1 MFVNFFIDRP
11 IFASVLA
18 IVIVVAGA
26 VAIPF
31 LPVAMFPEITP
42 PQVVV
47 QATYPGASAEV
58 VEQTVTTPIEQQV
71 NGVENMIYMSS
82 RSGSD
87 GTMTLA
93 VTFEVGTN
101 LDIAAVNVQNRVAI
115 AQAKLPADVVRQGL
129 NITKQSPDLVEI
141 VALTSPDGSR
151 DELYLSNYATLQVR
165 DVLARVPGVGQVLV
179 FNGRDYGM
187 RIWLNPDRL
196 ASLGL
201 TAGDVA
207 DAVREQNLQA
217 AAGQIGQPP
226 APRGQQFQYTVTT
239 RGRLS
244 TVSEFEDIILRTRPD
259 GSVLRVHDVGRV
271 ELGAQ
276 SYGSFGRVGGKPAA
290 LIGIFQ
296 LPDANAL
303 DVARGVEAAMA
314 RLAPSFPSGVTY
326 TLPYNTT
333 DFVRVSIEE
342 VILTLLVAIGLV
354 ILTVYVFLQDWRTTL
369 IPTLTIPVSLVG
381 TFAVISAFG
390 FSINTLTLFGLVLAI
405 GIVVDDAIVVVENT
419 QRHLDEGNLEPR
431 AAARLAMAE
440 VTGPVIATA
449 LVLMAV
455 FIPIAFLPGITG
467 QLYRQFAL
475 TIAVSVALSALN
487 AMTLTPALSALLLRP
502 AGVTRQRWLARA
514 WNASFARLTAGYDR
528 VVRHIVRRA
537 ALALAVLLLL
547 AGASYAL
554 LRAVPT
560 GFAPTEDQGYLLV
573 NVQLPDAAS
582 FERTDAV
589 VRQVEQI
596 VLETP
601 GVSNVVAVGGRSFI
615 SGVNGPNVASLF
627 PRLAP
632 WSERERPDLQ
642 ADAILARLRAR
653 LGQIQEAVVVAFPPP
668 PIRGISSGGGF
679 QFELQSVSGGSLEG
693 LDAVARQIMD
703 AARQRPEL
711 AGMFTGFRPG
721 VPQLDAQ
728 VDRTK
733 ARTLGV
739 PVSDV
744 FTSLQTFLGSL
755 YVNDFNAFG
764 RVWRVQLQAEP
775 SYRATPSD
783 VGRLYVRSQPDQTG
797 QPGQMVPLSTLV
809 TVKPVTGP
817 DTISHYNLYR
827 SAEIAGDTARGASSG
842 QAIAAMQDLA
852 RRFLPAG
859 MAYEWTGLAYQEI
872 ESGSWAPFVFALS
885 ALFVFLV
892 LAAQYES
899 WLVPL
904 AVILAVPLGVLG
916 ALGALWL
923 SGLAND
929 VYAQI
934 GLALLIGLASKNAIL
949 IVEFA
954 RARREHGLPIV
965 EAAREAAR
973 LRFRP
978 ILMTSFAF
986 ILGSLPLVVAT
997 GAGAASRNSIGTT
1010 VVGGMLAVT
1019 VLGVLL
1025 VPAFYVAV
1033 ERLAEWRRGSPRSPA
1048 APDAASPSEDGAD
1061 GPRPDQPP
1069 SGTTPV
1075 DGAAA
1080 RPPTEA
1086 GRGGDEG

>member
-1 MFVNFFIDRP
+1 MLVNFFIDRP

-31 LPVAMFPEITP
+31 LPIAQYPEITP

-71 NGVENMIYMSS
+71 NGVENMMYMSS

-87 GTMTLA
+87 GTMSLA
-93 VTFEVGTN
+93 VTFKVGTD
-101 LDIAAVNVQNRVAI
+101 LDIAAVDVQNRVAI
-115 AQAKLPADVVRQGL
+115 AEAKLPADVVRQGL
-129 NITKQSPDLVEI
+129 TITKQSPDLVEI

-151 DELYLSNYATLQVR
+151 DELYLSNYATLQVV
-165 DVLARVPGVGQVLV
+165 DVLKRVPGVGQVTV

-201 TAGDVA
+201 TAGDVT
-207 DAVREQNLQA
+207 DAVREQNVQA

-226 APRGQQFQYTVTT
+226 APPGQPFQYTVTT

-244 TVSEFEDIILRTRPD
+244 TVPEFEDIILRTRPD
-259 GSVLRVHDVGRV
+259 GSALRLRDVARV

-276 SYGSFGRVGGKPAA
+276 SYGGFGRIGGKPGA
-290 LIGIFQ
+290 LVGIFQ
-296 LPDANAL
+296 LPGANAL
-303 DVARGVEAAMA
+303 DVDRGIRAAME
-314 RLAPSFPSGVTY
+314 RLAPRFPSGVAY
-326 TLPYNTT
+326 TLPYDTT
-333 DFVRVSIEE
+333 QFVRVSIEE
-342 VILTLLVAIGLV
+342 VVQTLLIAIGLV

-419 QRHLDEGNLEPR
+419 QRHLDEEALAPR
-431 AAARLAMAE
+431 AAARRAMAE
-440 VTGPVIATA
+440 VTGPVVATA

-467 QLYRQFAL
+467 RLYRQFAL
-475 TIAVSVALSALN
+475 TIAVSVGLSAVN
-487 AMTLTPALSALLLRP
+487 ALTLTPALSALLLRP
-502 AGVTRQRWLARA
+502 AGTGRRRWLARA
-514 WNASFARLTAGYDR
+514 WNAGFARVTAGYDR
-528 VVRHIVRRA
+528 TVGQIVRRA
-537 ALALAVLLLL
+537 TLALAVFLVLV
-547 AGASYAL
+547 GATYAL
-554 LRAVPT
+554 LRTVPT

-582 FERTDAV
+582 LERTDAV

-596 VLETP
+596 LLETP
-601 GVSNVVAVGGRSFI
+601 GVTNVVAFGGRSFI

-632 WSERERPDLQ
+632 WSERKRPELQ
-642 ADAILARLRAR
+642 AQAILAHLRAR
-653 LGQIQEAVVVAFPPP
+653 FARIQDAVVVVFPPP

-679 QFELQSVSGGSLEG
+679 QLELQAVGSGALEDLG
-693 LDAVARQIMD
+693 A
-703 AARQRPEL
+703 AARQLVEAAGQRREL
-711 AGMFTGFRPG
+711 TGLFTAFRPG
-721 VPQLDAQ
+721 VPQLDAE
-728 VDRTK
+728 VDRAK
-733 ARTLGV
+733 AKALGV
-739 PVSDV
+739 PLSDV
-744 FTSLQTFLGSL
+744 FASLQIFLGSL

-775 SYRATPSD
+775 GFRATPSD
-783 VGRLYVRSQPDQTG
+783 VGRLYVRG
-797 QPGQMVPLSTLV
+797 QPGQMVPLGTLV
-809 TVKPVTGP
+809 RVRPITGP
-817 DTISHYNLYR
+817 DTIAHYNLYR
-827 SAEIAGDTARGASSG
+827 SAEIAGDTAPGASSG
-842 QAIAAMQDLA
+842 QAIAAMEELA
-852 RRFLPAG
+852 RRLPAG
-859 MAYEWTGLAYQEI
+859 VAHEWTGLAFQEI
-872 ESGSWAPFVFALS
+872 ESGSQAGVVFALS

-899 WLVPL
+899 WLIPL
-904 AVILAVPLGVLG
+904 AVILTVPLGVFG
-916 ALGALWL
+916 ALGSLWL
-923 SGLAND
+923 RGLAND

-954 RARREHGLPIV
+954 QARREHGLTAG

-986 ILGSLPLVVAT
+986 ILGAVPLLVAS
-997 GAGAASRNSIGTT
+997 GAGAASRHSIGTT
-1010 VVGGMLAVT
+1010 VFGGMLAVT

-1025 VPAFYVAV
+1025 VPGFYVLV
-1033 ERLAEWRRGSPRSPA
+1033 ERLASVRRSRRRGRAHPVPGSPPNAGAGRPQLDLALSA
-1048 APDAASPSEDGAD
+1048 RAPAD
-1061 GPRPDQPP
+1061 G
-1069 SGTTPV
+1069 
-1075 DGAAA
+1075 
-1080 RPPTEA
+1080 EA
-1086 GRGGDEG
+1086 G

>member
-1 MFVNFFIDRP
+1 VFVNFFIDRP

-26 VAIPF
+26 AAIPF
-31 LPVAMFPEITP
+31 LPIAQFPDITP

-47 QATYPGASAEV
+47 TATYPGASAEV

-71 NGVENMIYMSS
+71 NGVEKMIYMSS

-87 GTMTLA
+87 GTMTLN
-93 VTFEVGTN
+93 VTFEVGTD
-101 LDIAAVNVQNRVAI
+101 LEIAAVNVQNRVAI
-115 AQAKLPADVVRQGL
+115 AEAKLPADVVRQGL
-129 NITKQSPDLVEI
+129 TITKQSPDLVEI

-151 DELYLSNYATLQVR
+151 DELYLSNYATLQVV
-165 DVLARVPGVGQVLV
+165 DVLARVPGVGQVTV

-187 RIWLNPDRL
+187 RLWLNPDRL

-217 AAGQIGQPP
+217 AAGQIGQAP
-226 APRGQQFQYTVTT
+226 APPGQQFQYTVTT

-244 TVSEFEDIILRTRPD
+244 TPAEFEDIILRTRAD
-259 GSVLRVHDVGRV
+259 GSILRVRDVARV

-276 SYGSFGRVGGKPAA
+276 NYGSFGRVGGKPAA
-290 LIGIFQ
+290 LVGVFQ
-296 LPDANAL
+296 LPGSNAL
-303 DVARGVEAAMA
+303 EVSKGVQAAMA
-314 RLAPSFPSGVTY
+314 RLAPSFPSGVTHSR
-326 TLPYNTT
+326 PYNTSE
-333 DFVRVSIEE
+333 FVRVSIEE
-342 VILTLLVAIGLV
+342 VVHTLLIAIGLV
-354 ILTVYVFLQDWRTTL
+354 VLTVYVFLQDWRTTL

-381 TFAVISAFG
+381 TFAVIGAFG

-419 QRHLDEGNLEPR
+419 QRHLDEEGLDPR
-431 AAARLAMAE
+431 EATRRATTE
-440 VTGPVIATA
+440 VVGPVVATA

-487 AMTLTPALSALLLRP
+487 ALTLTPALCALLLRP
-502 AGVTRQRWLARA
+502 ADASRQRWLART
-514 WNASFARLTAGYDR
+514 WNAAFARLTAGYDR
-528 VVRHIVRRA
+528 SVQRIVRRSA
-537 ALALAVLLLL
+537 MAVVVLLVLS
-547 AGASYAL
+547 GAAYYL
-554 LRAVPT
+554 LRTVPS

-582 FERTDAV
+582 LERTDAV
-589 VRQVEQI
+589 VRKIEQI
-596 VLETP
+596 LLETP
-601 GVSNVVAVGGRSFI
+601 GVETVVAIGGRSFI

-627 PRLAP
+627 PRLTP
-632 WSERERPDLQ
+632 WPERKTAELQ
-642 ADAILARLRAR
+642 APAILGRLRAQ
-653 LGQIQEAVVVAFPPP
+653 LGGIQEAFVLVFPPP

-679 QFELQSVSGGSLEG
+679 QFELQSVSGGSLQELSATAG
-693 LDAVARQIMD
+693 RIIQEASG
-703 AARQRPEL
+703 RPEL
-711 AGMFTGFRPG
+711 ASTFTAFRPG

-728 VDRTK
+728 VDRAK
-733 ARTLGV
+733 AKALGV
-739 PVSDV
+739 PLSDV
-744 FTSLQTFLGSL
+744 FASLQIFLGSL

-764 RVWRVQLQAEP
+764 RVYRVQLQAEP
-775 SYRATPSD
+775 SFRASPRD
-783 VGRLYVRSQPDQTG
+783 VSRLYVRSQPTVNG
-797 QPGQMVPLSTLV
+797 QNGQMVPLSTLV
-809 TVKPVTGP
+809 SVKPTTGP

-827 SAEIAGDTARGASSG
+827 SAEIAGDTAPGASSG
-842 QAIAAMQDLA
+842 QAIAAMQDIA
-852 RRFLPAG
+852 RRVLPPG
-859 MAYEWTGLAYQEI
+859 MSYEWSGLAYQEL
-872 ESGSWAPFVFALS
+872 EVGGRAALVFALS

-916 ALGALWL
+916 ALGAMALR
-923 SGLAND
+923 GFAND

-954 RARREHGLPIV
+954 KERRTHGMAIM

-986 ILGSLPLVVAT
+986 ILGSLPLMIAS
-997 GAGAASRNSIGTT
+997 GAGAASRRSIGTT
-1010 VVGGMLAVT
+1010 VVGGMLAIT
-1019 VLGVLL
+1019 ILGVLL

-1033 ERLAEWRRGSPRSPA
+1033 ERLAERRRRDAKPPVEVSLPA
-1048 APDAASPSEDGAD
+1048 
-1061 GPRPDQPP
+1061 R
-1069 SGTTPV
+1069 
-1075 DGAAA
+1075 
-1080 RPPTEA
+1080 
-1086 GRGGDEG
+1086 

>member
-1 MFVNFFIDRP
+1 MFVTFFIDRP

-31 LPVAMFPEITP
+31 LPIAMFPQITP

-71 NGVENMIYMSS
+71 NGVENMLYMSS

-87 GTMTLA
+87 GTMTLT
-93 VTFEVGTN
+93 VTFNVGTD

-115 AQAKLPADVVRQGL
+115 AQAKLPADVIRQGL
-129 NITKQSPDLVEI
+129 SITKQSPDLVEI
-141 VALTSPDGSR
+141 VALTSPDSSR
-151 DELYLSNYATLQVR
+151 DELYLANYATLLVV

-187 RIWLNPDRL
+187 RVWLNPDRL

-244 TVSEFEDIILRTRPD
+244 TASEFEDIVLRTRSD
-259 GSVLRVHDVGRV
+259 GSVLRVRDVARV

-276 SYGSFGRVGGKPAA
+276 SYGSFGRVGRKPAA
-290 LIGIFQ
+290 LVGVFQ
-296 LPDANAL
+296 LPNANAL
-303 DVARGVEAAMA
+303 DVARGVEAAVA

-333 DFVRVSIEE
+333 EFVRVSIEE
-342 VILTLLVAIGLV
+342 VVQTLLIAIGLV
-354 ILTVYVFLQDWRTTL
+354 ILTVFVFLQDWRTTL

-419 QRHLDEGNLEPR
+419 QRHLDEGNVDPR
-431 AAARLAMAE
+431 EAARQAMVE

-467 QLYRQFAL
+467 ELYRQFAL

-487 AMTLTPALSALLLRP
+487 AMTLTPALCALLLRSTV
-502 AGVTRQRWLARA
+502 GTRQRFLARA
-514 WNASFARLTAGYDR
+514 WNASFARLTNGYDWT
-528 VVRHIVRRA
+528 VRHIVRRA
-537 ALALAVLLLL
+537 ALALVVLLVLS
-547 AGASYAL
+547 GAAYAL
-554 LRAVPT
+554 LRVVPT

-573 NVQLPDAAS
+573 AVQLPDAAS
-582 FERTDAV
+582 LERTDAV
-589 VRQVEQI
+589 VRQIEKML
-596 VLETP
+596 LETE
-601 GVSNVVAVGGRSFI
+601 GVETVVAIGGRSFI

-627 PRLAP
+627 PRLSP
-632 WSERERPDLQ
+632 WSKRKRADLQ

-653 LGQIQEAVVVAFPPP
+653 LGEIREAIVVAFPPP

-679 QFELQSVSGGSLEG
+679 QFELQSVGGGSLAD
-693 LDAVARQIMD
+693 LDAVARQMMD
-703 AARQRPEL
+703 AARQRREL
-711 AGMFTGFRPG
+711 ATTYTAFRPG

-728 VDRTK
+728 VDRAKSK
-733 ARTLGV
+733 ALGV

-744 FTSLQTFLGSL
+744 FESLQIFLGSL
-755 YVNDFNAFG
+755 YVNDFNSFG

-783 VGRLYVRSQPDQTG
+783 IARLHVRSQPGPNG
-797 QPGQMVPLSTLV
+797 QAARMVPLSTLV

-827 SAEIAGDTARGASSG
+827 SAEIAGDTAPGASSG

-852 RRFLPAG
+852 RRFLPPG
-859 MAYEWTGLAYQEI
+859 MAYEWTGLAFQEI
-872 ESGSWAPFVFALS
+872 ESGSWAPLVFALS

-916 ALGALWL
+916 ALGALAL
-923 SGLAND
+923 RGLAND

-954 RARREHGLPIV
+954 KARRERGLPIR

-986 ILGSLPLVVAT
+986 ILGSFPLVIAT
-997 GAGAASRNSIGTT
+997 GAGAASRHSIGTT

-1033 ERLAEWRRGSPRSPA
+1033 ERLAEWR
-1048 APDAASPSEDGAD
+1048 
-1061 GPRPDQPP
+1061 GPR
-1069 SGTTPV
+1069 
-1075 DGAAA
+1075 
-1080 RPPTEA
+1080 
-1086 GRGGDEG
+1086 RG

>member
-1 MFVNFFIDRP
+1 VFVNFFIDRP

-31 LPVAMFPEITP
+31 LPIAMFPEITP

-47 QATYPGASAEV
+47 TATYPGASAEV
-58 VEQTVTTPIEQQV
+58 VEQTVATPIEQQV
-71 NGVENMIYMSS
+71 NGVEDMIYMSS

-87 GTMTLA
+87 GTMTLT
-93 VTFEVGTN
+93 VTFKVGTD
-101 LDIAAVNVQNRVAI
+101 LDIAAVNVQNRVSI
-115 AQAKLPADVVRQGL
+115 AQAKLPADVTRQGL
-129 NITKQSPDLVEI
+129 TIVKQSPDLVEI

-151 DELYLSNYATLQVR
+151 DELFLANYATLQVV
-165 DVLARVPGVGQVLV
+165 DVLARVPGVGQVTV

-187 RIWLNPDRL
+187 RLWLNPDRL

-226 APRGQQFQYTVTT
+226 SLPGQPFQYTVTT
-239 RGRLS
+239 RGRL
-244 TVSEFEDIILRTRPD
+244 TTPAEFEDIILRTRSD
-259 GSVLRVHDVGRV
+259 GSLLRVRDVARV

-296 LPDANAL
+296 LPGANAL
-303 DVARGVEAAMA
+303 DVSKGVQAGVA
-314 RLAPSFPSGVTY
+314 RLAPSFPSGVTHER
-326 TLPYNTT
+326 PYNTT
-333 DFVRVSIEE
+333 EFVRVSIEE
-342 VILTLLVAIGLV
+342 VVLTLFIAIALVVLV
-354 ILTVYVFLQDWRTTL
+354 VYVFLQDWRATL
-369 IPTLTIPVSLVG
+369 IPTMTIPVSLVG
-381 TFAVISAFG
+381 TFAVISVFG

-419 QRHLDEGNLEPR
+419 QRHLDAEGLDPR
-431 AAARLAMAE
+431 EATRRATAE
-440 VTGPVIATA
+440 VVGPVIATA

-487 AMTLTPALSALLLRP
+487 ALTLTPALCALLLRP
-502 AGVTRQRWLARA
+502 AGATRKRWLART
-514 WNASFARLTAGYDR
+514 WNAAFLRLTNGYDR
-528 VVRHIVRRA
+528 SVRRIVQRS
-537 ALALAVLLLL
+537 ALAVVVLLLL
-547 AGASYAL
+547 SGAGYAL

-582 FERTDAV
+582 VERTDAV
-589 VRQVEQI
+589 VRQIEKI
-596 VLETP
+596 LLETP
-601 GVSNVVAVGGRSFI
+601 GVETVVAIGGRSFI
-615 SGVNGPNVASLF
+615 TGVNGPNVASLF
-627 PRLAP
+627 PRLTP
-632 WSERERPDLQ
+632 WSHRKAPELQ
-642 ADAILARLRAR
+642 AGAILARLRAR
-653 LGQIQEAVVVAFPPP
+653 LSSLQEASIVVFPPP

-679 QFELQSVSGGSLEG
+679 QFELQSVAGGSLQE
-693 LDAVARQIMD
+693 LDVTARKIMD

-711 AGMFTGFRPG
+711 AATFTGFRPG

-728 VDRTK
+728 VDRAK
-733 ARTLGV
+733 AKALGV
-739 PVSDV
+739 PLSDV
-744 FTSLQTFLGSL
+744 FSSLQIFLGSL

-764 RVWRVQLQAEP
+764 RVYRVQLQAEP
-775 SYRATPSD
+775 SFRASPND
-783 VGRLYVRSQPDQTG
+783 VARLYVRSQPGANG
-797 QPGQMVPLSTLV
+797 QPVQMVPLSTLV
-809 TVKPVTGP
+809 TVKPITGP

-827 SAEIAGDTARGASSG
+827 TAEIAGDTAPGASSG
-842 QAIAAMQDLA
+842 QAIAAMQDVA
-852 RRFLPAG
+852 RAVMPPG
-859 MAYEWTGLAYQEI
+859 MSYEWTGLAYQEI
-872 ESGSWAPFVFALS
+872 EAGSRAGLVFALS

-904 AVILAVPLGVLG
+904 AVLLAVPLGVLG

-934 GLALLIGLASKNAIL
+934 GLALLMGLASKNAIL

-954 RARREHGLPIV
+954 KERREHGAPIQ

-986 ILGSLPLVVAT
+986 ILGSLPLVFAT
-997 GAGAASRNSIGTT
+997 GAGAASRNSMGTT

-1019 VLGVLL
+1019 VIGVLL

-1033 ERLAEWRRGSPRSPA
+1033 EQLAEWRRRPIATPA
-1048 APDAASPSEDGAD
+1048 APRGDAGEVP
-1061 GPRPDQPP
+1061 
-1069 SGTTPV
+1069 
-1075 DGAAA
+1075 
-1080 RPPTEA
+1080 
-1086 GRGGDEG
+1086 GR

>member
-18 IVIVVAGA
+18 IVITVAGA

-31 LPVAMFPEITP
+31 LPIAQYPEITP

-47 QATYPGASAEV
+47 QAAYPGASAEV

-71 NGVENMIYMSS
+71 NGVENMLYMSS

-87 GTMTLA
+87 GTMTLT
-93 VTFEVGTN
+93 VTFEVGTD

-115 AQAKLPADVVRQGL
+115 AQAKLPPDVVRQGL
-129 NITKQSPDLVEI
+129 SITKQSPDLVEI

-151 DELYLSNYATLQVR
+151 DELYLSNYATLQVV
-165 DVLARVPGVGQVLV
+165 DVLARVPGVGQVVV

-187 RIWLNPDRL
+187 RVWLNPDTL
-196 ASLGL
+196 AGHGL

-207 DAVREQNLQA
+207 AAVREQNVQA

-239 RGRLS
+239 RGRLA
-244 TVSEFEDIILRTRPD
+244 TPAEFEDIILRTRSD
-259 GSVLRVHDVGRV
+259 GSILRLRDVGRV

-276 SYGSFGRVGGKPAA
+276 SYGSFGRVGGTPAA
-290 LIGIFQ
+290 LVGIFQ

-303 DVARGVEAAMA
+303 DVSRGVQAAMA
-314 RLAPSFPSGVTY
+314 RLAPGFPSGVAFTR
-326 TLPYNTT
+326 PYNTT
-333 DFVRVSIEE
+333 EFVRVSITE
-342 VILTLLVAIGLV
+342 VVETLLIAIGLV

-381 TFAVISAFG
+381 TFAVISVFG

-419 QRHLDEGNLEPR
+419 QRHLDEGGLEPR
-431 AAARLAMAE
+431 AATRLAMAE
-440 VTGPVIATA
+440 VTGPVIATS

-475 TIAVSVALSALN
+475 TIAVAVALSTVN
-487 AMTLTPALSALLLRP
+487 AMTLSPALCAVLLRP
-502 AGVTRQRWLARA
+502 AHEVRRRWLARA
-514 WNASFARLTAGYDR
+514 WNASFARLTGGYDWT
-528 VVRHIVRRA
+528 VRHVVRRA
-537 ALALAVLLLL
+537 ALAVILLAVLS
-547 AGASYAL
+547 GATYAL

-582 FERTDAV
+582 LERTDAV
-589 VRQVEQI
+589 VRRIEQI
-596 VLETP
+596 LSETR
-601 GVSNVVAVGGRSFI
+601 GVETMVAIGGRSFI

-632 WSERERPDLQ
+632 WSERRTPELR
-642 ADAILARLRAR
+642 ADAILARLRTR
-653 LGQIQEAVVVAFPPP
+653 LGEIQDAVVVVFPPP

-679 QFELQSVSGGSLEG
+679 QLELQSVGGRSLDEM
-693 LDAVARQIMD
+693 DAVARRMIE

-711 AGMFTGFRPG
+711 AAAYTAFRPG
-721 VPQLDAQ
+721 VPQLDAR
-728 VDRTK
+728 VDRAKSK
-733 ARTLGV
+733 ALGV

-744 FTSLQTFLGSL
+744 FESLQIFLGSL

-775 SYRATPSD
+775 AYRAVPGD
-783 VGRLYVRSQPDQTG
+783 VARLHVRSQAG
-797 QPGQMVPLSTLV
+797 LNGESGRMVPLSTLV
-809 TVKPVTGP
+809 TVQPVTGP
-817 DTISHYNLYR
+817 DTIAHYNLYR
-827 SAEIAGDTARGASSG
+827 SAQIAGDTAPGVSSG
-842 QAIAAMQDLA
+842 QAIAVMEDLA
-852 RRFLPAG
+852 RRSLPPG
-859 MAYEWTGLAYQEI
+859 MAYEWTGLAFQEI
-872 ESGSWAPFVFALS
+872 EAGSWAPFVFALS

-899 WLVPL
+899 WLVPV

-923 SGLAND
+923 AGLAND

-934 GLALLIGLASKNAIL
+934 GLGLLIGLAAKNAIL

-954 RARREHGLPIV
+954 RVRREQGLDV
-965 EAAREAAR
+965 RAAAREAAR
-973 LRFRP
+973 IRFRP

-986 ILGSLPLVVAT
+986 ILGSLPLVLAS
-997 GAGAASRNSIGTT
+997 GAGAASRHSIGTT
-1010 VVGGMLAVT
+1010 VVGGMLAIT
-1019 VLGVLL
+1019 ILGVLL
-1025 VPAFYVAV
+1025 VPGFYVAV
-1033 ERLAEWRRGSPRSPA
+1033 ERLAQWRR
-1048 APDAASPSEDGAD
+1048 
-1061 GPRPDQPP
+1061 
-1069 SGTTPV
+1069 
-1075 DGAAA
+1075 
-1080 RPPTEA
+1080 
-1086 GRGGDEG
+1086 RG

>member
-1 MFVNFFIDRP
+1 VVNFFIDRP

-26 VAIPF
+26 VALPF
-31 LPVAMFPEITP
+31 LPIAMFPQITP

-71 NGVENMIYMSS
+71 NGVQDMIYMAS

-87 GTMTLA
+87 GTMTLT
-93 VTFEVGTN
+93 VTFEVGTD
-101 LDIAAVNVQNRVAI
+101 LDIAAVNVQNRVAL
-115 AQAKLPADVVRQGL
+115 AQPQLPVDVVRQGI
-129 NITKQSPDLVEI
+129 NVTRQSPDLVEI
-141 VALTSPDGSR
+141 VALTSPDSSR

-165 DVLARVPGVGQVLV
+165 DVLARVPGVGQVQV

-187 RIWLNPDRL
+187 RLWLDPDKL

-226 APRGQQFQYTVTT
+226 APAGQQFQYTVTT
-239 RGRLS
+239 RGRLA
-244 TVSEFEDIILRTRPD
+244 TPAEFENIILRTRSD
-259 GSVLRVHDVGRV
+259 GSVLRVRDVARV

-276 SYGSFGRVGGKPAA
+276 SYASFGRVAGKPAA
-290 LIGIFQ
+290 LVGIFQ

-303 DVARGVEAAMA
+303 DVSRGVVSAMA
-314 RLAPSFPSGVTY
+314 RLEPNFPSGVAY
-326 TLPYNTT
+326 TRPYNTT
-333 DFVRVSIEE
+333 EFVRVSIEE
-342 VILTLLVAIGLV
+342 VVETLLIAIGLV
-354 ILTVYVFLQDWRTTL
+354 ILTVFIFLQDWRTTL

-419 QRHLDEGNLEPR
+419 QRHLDEGNPDPR
-431 AAARLAMAE
+431 DAARQAMAE

-475 TIAVSVALSALN
+475 TIAVSVALSAIN
-487 AMTLTPALSALLLRP
+487 ALTLTPALAALLLRP
-502 AGVTRQRWLARA
+502 AGAARQRWLARI
-514 WNASFARLTAGYDR
+514 WNSGFDRLTSGYDWT
-528 VVRHIVRRA
+528 VKHIVRRA
-537 ALALAVLLLL
+537 ALAIIVLVVLS
-547 AGASYAL
+547 GAAYWL

-582 FERTDAV
+582 LQRTDAV
-589 VRQVEQI
+589 VQQI
-596 VLETP
+596 EKTLLETE
-601 GVSNVVAVGGRSFI
+601 GIDTVVAIGGRSFI

-627 PRLAP
+627 PRLKP
-632 WSERERPDLQ
+632 WPERERRELH
-642 ADAILARLRAR
+642 ADAILARLRAQ
-653 LGQIQEAVVVAFPPP
+653 LGGIQEASVVVFPPP

-679 QFELQSVSGGSLEG
+679 QFELQSVAGGRLDD
-693 LDAVARQIMD
+693 LDAAARQIME

-711 AGMFTGFRPG
+711 AATYTAFRPG

-728 VDRTK
+728 VDRNK
-733 ARTLGV
+733 AKALGV
-739 PVSDV
+739 PISDV
-744 FTSLQTFLGSL
+744 FTSLQIFLGSL

-764 RVWRVQLQAEP
+764 RVYRVQLQAEP
-775 SYRATPSD
+775 GYRATPDD
-783 VGRLYVRSQPDQTG
+783 VARLYVRGQNGQNGPNG
-797 QPGQMVPLSTLV
+797 QPHMVPLSTLV
-809 TVKPVTGP
+809 TVKPITGP

-827 SAEIAGDTARGASSG
+827 SAEIVGDTAPGASSG
-842 QAIAAMQDLA
+842 QAIAIMEDLG
-852 RRFLPAG
+852 RRLPPG
-859 MAYEWTGLAYQEI
+859 LAYEWTGLAYQEK
-872 ESGSWAPFVFALS
+872 EAGSWAAYVFALS

-899 WLVPL
+899 WLVPV

-916 ALGALWL
+916 ALSGLWL
-923 SGLAND
+923 SRLAND

-934 GLALLIGLASKNAIL
+934 GLALLIGLAAKNAIL

-954 RARREHGLPIV
+954 KVRREHGLEIRD
-965 EAAREAAR
+965 AAREAAR
-973 LRFRP
+973 IRFRP

-997 GAGAASRNSIGTT
+997 GAGAASRHSIGTT

-1019 VLGVLL
+1019 VLGVLM

-1033 ERLAEWRRGSPRSPA
+1033 ERLAEWRGRRPA
-1048 APDAASPSEDGAD
+1048 AP
-1061 GPRPDQPP
+1061 R
-1069 SGTTPV
+1069 
-1075 DGAAA
+1075 
-1080 RPPTEA
+1080 
-1086 GRGGDEG
+1086 

>member
-11 IFASVLA
+11 VFASVLA
-18 IVIVVAGA
+18 IIIVVAGA

-31 LPVAMFPEITP
+31 LPIAMFPQITP

-87 GTMTLA
+87 GTMTLT
-93 VTFEVGTN
+93 VTFKVGTN
-101 LDIAAVNVQNRVAI
+101 HDIAAVNVQNRVAL
-115 AQAKLPADVVRQGL
+115 AEARLPNEVVRQGIS
-129 NITKQSPDLVEI
+129 ITKQSPDLVEI
-141 VALTSPDGSR
+141 VALISPDGSR

-165 DVLARVPGVGQVLV
+165 DVLARVPGVGQVQV

-187 RIWLNPDRL
+187 RLWLNPDRL

-207 DAVREQNLQA
+207 EAVREQNLQA

-226 APRGQQFQYTVTT
+226 APAGQQFQYTVTA

-244 TVSEFEDIILRTRPD
+244 TASEFEDIILRTRAD
-259 GSVLRVHDVGRV
+259 GSVLRVRDVARV

-276 SYGSFGRVGGKPAA
+276 SYASFGRVGGKPAA

-296 LPDANAL
+296 LPGANAL
-303 DVARGVEAAMA
+303 DVSRGVTAAMA
-314 RLAPSFPSGVTY
+314 RIAPSFPSGVTH
-326 TLPYNTT
+326 TRPYNTT
-333 DFVRVSIEE
+333 EFVRVSIEE
-342 VILTLLVAIGLV
+342 VVETLLIAIGLV

-369 IPTLTIPVSLVG
+369 IPALTIPVSLVG

-419 QRHLDEGNLEPR
+419 QRHLAGGVPDPR
-431 AAARLAMAE
+431 EATRLAMTE
-440 VTGPVIATA
+440 VTGPIIATS

-455 FIPIAFLPGITG
+455 FIPIAFLPGISG

-475 TIAVSVALSALN
+475 TIAVAVALSTVNAL
-487 AMTLTPALSALLLRP
+487 TLSPALCALLLRP
-502 AGVTRQRWLARA
+502 GKQGRHWLARG
-514 WNASFARLTAGYDR
+514 WNAFFGRLTSAYDWT
-528 VVRHIVRRA
+528 VRRIVRQV
-537 ALALAVLLLL
+537 ALALVVLLVLS
-547 AGASYAL
+547 GAAYAL
-554 LRAVPT
+554 LRLVPT

-582 FERTDAV
+582 LERTDAV
-589 VRQVEQI
+589 VRQIEQI
-596 VLETP
+596 LLETP
-601 GVSNVVAVGGRSFI
+601 GIETAVAIGGRSFV

-627 PRLAP
+627 PRLTP
-632 WSERERPDLQ
+632 WSERQEPQLQ
-642 ADAILARLRAR
+642 ANAILANLRAR
-653 LGQIQEAVVVAFPPP
+653 LGGLQEAVVVVFPPP

-679 QFELQSVSGGSLEG
+679 QFELQSVAGGSLQD
-693 LDAVARQIMD
+693 LDAVARQVID

-733 ARTLGV
+733 ARALGV
-739 PVSDV
+739 PISDV
-744 FTSLQTFLGSL
+744 FASLQIFLGSL

-764 RVWRVQLQAEP
+764 RVYRVQLQAEP
-775 SYRATPSD
+775 GYRATPSD
-783 VGRLYVRSQPDQTG
+783 IARLYVRSQPGPNG
-797 QPGQMVPLSTLV
+797 QSGQMVPLSTLV
-809 TVKPVTGP
+809 TVRPITGP

-827 SAEIAGDTARGASSG
+827 SAEIAGDTAPGASSG
-842 QAIAAMQDLA
+842 QALAVMEELA
-852 RRFLPAG
+852 RRLPRG
-859 MAYEWTGLAYQEI
+859 MAYEWTGLAFQEI
-872 ESGSWAPFVFALS
+872 EAGTWAAFVFALS
-885 ALFVFLV
+885 TLFVFLV

-904 AVILAVPLGVLG
+904 AVILSVPLGVLG

-923 SGLAND
+923 GGLAND

-934 GLALLIGLASKNAIL
+934 GLSLLIGLAAKNAIL

-954 RARREHGLPIV
+954 KVRREQGLDSR

-973 LRFRP
+973 IRFRP

-986 ILGSLPLVVAT
+986 ILGSLPLVVAS

-1025 VPAFYVAV
+1025 VPAFYVGVA
-1033 ERLAEWRRGSPRSPA
+1033 RLGEWRILAPRARTAIDASRGS
-1048 APDAASPSEDGAD
+1048 
-1061 GPRPDQPP
+1061 GP
-1069 SGTTPV
+1069 
-1075 DGAAA
+1075 
-1080 RPPTEA
+1080 
-1086 GRGGDEG
+1086 

>member
-1 MFVNFFIDRP
+1 VFVNFFIDRP

-31 LPVAMFPEITP
+31 LPIAMFPQITP

-47 QATYPGASAEV
+47 TATYPGASAEV

-71 NGVENMIYMSS
+71 NGVEDMIYMSS

-87 GTMTLA
+87 GTMTLT
-93 VTFEVGTN
+93 VTFQVGTN

-129 NITKQSPDLVEI
+129 SITKQSPDLVEI
-141 VALTSPDGSR
+141 VALYSPDGSR
-151 DELYLSNYATLQVR
+151 DELYLSNYATLQMV
-165 DVLARVPGVGQVLV
+165 DVLARVKGVGQVLV

-187 RIWLNPDRL
+187 RFWINPETL

-207 DAVREQNLQA
+207 AAVGEQNLQA

-226 APRGQQFQYTVTT
+226 APPGQQFQYTVTT

-244 TVSEFEDIILRTRPD
+244 TVDEFENIILRTRAD
-259 GSVLRVHDVGRV
+259 GSSLRVRDVARV

-276 SYGSFGRVGGKPAA
+276 SYASFGRVGGRPAA

-303 DVARGVEAAMA
+303 DVARGVEAAVA
-314 RLAPSFPSGVTY
+314 RLAPSFPPGVAY
-326 TLPYNTT
+326 SLPYNTT
-333 DFVRVSIEE
+333 EFVRVSIEE
-342 VILTLLVAIGLV
+342 VVHTLVIAIALV
-354 ILTVYVFLQDWRTTL
+354 ILTVFVFLQDWRTTL
-369 IPTLTIPVSLVG
+369 IPTITIPVSLVG

-419 QRHLDEGNLEPR
+419 QRHLDEDEGISPR
-431 AAARLAMAE
+431 DATRVAMTE

-475 TIAVSVALSALN
+475 TIAVSVGLSAVN
-487 AMTLTPALSALLLRP
+487 ALTLTPALCAILLRS
-502 AGVTRQRWLARA
+502 ARGGRTRWLARA
-514 WNASFARLTAGYDR
+514 WNRAFDRLTVGYDR
-528 VVRHIVRRA
+528 TVGQIVRRVA
-537 ALALAVLLLL
+537 LSFVIFLALVGAAVL
-547 AGASYAL
+547 L

-589 VRQVEQI
+589 VRQIEKIVE
-596 VLETP
+596 ETP
-601 GVSNVVAVGGRSFI
+601 GVETMVAIGGRSFI
-615 SGVNGPNVASLF
+615 TGVNGPNVASLF
-627 PRLAP
+627 PRLRP
-632 WSERERPDLQ
+632 WSERKTPELQ
-642 ADAILARLRAR
+642 ADAILGRLRGR
-653 LGQIQEAVVVAFPPP
+653 LAGIQEAVVVAFPPP

-679 QFELQSVSGGSLEG
+679 QFELQSVTGASLDD
-693 LDAVARQIMD
+693 LDAAAKGLLE
-703 AARQRPEL
+703 AARGRPEL
-711 AGMFTGFRPG
+711 GTMYTGFRPG
-721 VPQLDAQ
+721 VPQLDAR
-728 VDRTK
+728 VDRAKVK
-733 ARTLGV
+733 ALGV
-739 PVSDV
+739 ALSDV
-744 FTSLQTFLGSL
+744 FQGLQINLGSL

-775 SYRATPSD
+775 EFRATPRD
-783 VGRLYVRSQPDQTG
+783 IGRLYVRNQVG
-797 QPGQMVPLSTLV
+797 GMVPLSTLL
-809 TVKPVTGP
+809 TVRSITGP
-817 DTISHYNLYR
+817 DTIAHYNLYR
-827 SAEIAGDTARGASSG
+827 AAEIVGDAAPGASSG
-842 QAIAAMQDLA
+842 QAIAAMQELA
-852 RRFLPAG
+852 RQHLPAG
-859 MAYEWTGLAYQEI
+859 VAYEWTGLAFQEI
-872 ESGSWAPFVFALS
+872 EAGSYAPFVFALS

-916 ALGALWL
+916 ALAALWL
-923 SGLAND
+923 RGLAND

-934 GLALLIGLASKNAIL
+934 GLALLIGLAAKNAIL

-954 RARREHGLPIV
+954 KERREHGLPIA

-973 LRFRP
+973 IRFRP

-986 ILGSLPLVVAT
+986 ILGSLPLVTAT
-997 GAGAASRNSIGTT
+997 GAGAASRHSIGTT
-1010 VVGGMLAVT
+1010 VVGGMLAIT
-1019 VLGVLL
+1019 ALGVLL

-1033 ERLAEWRRGSPRSPA
+1033 ERLAERRGRGQRTSS
-1048 APDAASPSEDGAD
+1048 ST
-1061 GPRPDQPP
+1061 PP
-1069 SGTTPV
+1069 TTP
-1075 DGAAA
+1075 A
-1080 RPPTEA
+1080 TTL
-1086 GRGGDEG
+1086 

>member
-31 LPVAMFPEITP
+31 LPIAMFPEITP

-47 QATYPGASAEV
+47 TATYPGASAEV
-58 VEQTVTTPIEQQV
+58 VEQSVTTPIEQQV

-87 GTMTLA
+87 GTMTLT
-93 VTFEVGTN
+93 VTFNVGTD

-115 AQAKLPADVVRQGL
+115 AQAKLPVEVIRQGL
-129 NITKQSPDLVEI
+129 SITKQSPDLVEI

-151 DELYLSNYATLQVR
+151 DELYLANYATLQIV
-165 DVLARVPGVGQVLV
+165 DVLARVPGVGQVTV

-187 RIWLNPDRL
+187 RLWLNPDRL

-226 APRGQQFQYTVTT
+226 VARGQQFQYTVTT

-244 TVSEFEDIILRTRPD
+244 TPAEFADIILRTRVD
-259 GSVLRVHDVGRV
+259 GSVLRVRDIGRV

-290 LIGIFQ
+290 LVGIFQ
-296 LPDANAL
+296 LPGANAL
-303 DVARGVEAAMA
+303 DVSRGVQAAVA
-314 RLAPSFPSGVTY
+314 RLAPSFPSGVTH
-326 TLPYNTT
+326 TRPYNTT
-333 DFVRVSIEE
+333 EFVRVSIEE
-342 VILTLLVAIGLV
+342 VVQTLLIAIGLV
-354 ILTVYVFLQDWRTTL
+354 VLTVYVFLQDWRTTL

-381 TFAVISAFG
+381 TFAVISVFG

-419 QRHLDEGNLEPR
+419 QRHLDDEGLAPR
-431 AAARLAMAE
+431 EAARRATAE
-440 VTGPVIATA
+440 VVGPVIATA

-455 FIPIAFLPGITG
+455 FVPIAFLPGITG

-475 TIAVSVALSALN
+475 TIAVSVALSAVN
-487 AMTLTPALSALLLRP
+487 ALTLTPALCALLIRP
-502 AGVTRQRWLARA
+502 AGAARQRWLART
-514 WNASFARLTAGYDR
+514 WNTGFARLTAGYDWTVQR
-528 VVRHIVRRA
+528 IVRRA
-537 ALALAVLLLL
+537 GLAVVVLLILSGSTYLLLR
-547 AGASYAL
+547 S
-554 LRAVPT
+554 VPT

-582 FERTDAV
+582 LERTDAV
-589 VRQVEQI
+589 LRRIEQI
-596 VLETP
+596 LLETP
-601 GVSNVVAVGGRSFI
+601 GIENVVAIGGRSFI
-615 SGVNGPNVASLF
+615 SGVNGPNVGSLF

-632 WSERERPDLQ
+632 WSERRTPELQ
-642 ADAILARLRAR
+642 AGAILGRLRAR
-653 LGQIQEAVVVAFPPP
+653 LGAIQDAIVVVFPPP

-679 QFELQSVSGGSLEG
+679 QFQLQSVAGGTLRD
-693 LDAVARQIMD
+693 LDTSARQIMD

-711 AGMFTGFRPG
+711 AATFTAFRPG

-728 VDRTK
+728 IDRTK
-733 ARTLGV
+733 AKTLGV
-739 PVSDV
+739 PLSDV
-744 FTSLQTFLGSL
+744 FATLQIFLGSL

-764 RVWRVQLQAEP
+764 RVYRVQLQAEP
-775 SYRATPSD
+775 SFRAVPGD
-783 VGRLYVRSQPDQTG
+783 IARLYVRSQATPNG
-797 QPGQMVPLSTLV
+797 PAAPMVPLSTLV
-809 TVKPVTGP
+809 TVKPITGP
-817 DTISHYNLYR
+817 DTISHFNLYR
-827 SAEIAGDTARGASSG
+827 SAEIAGDTAPGASSG
-842 QAIAAMQDLA
+842 QAIAAMDDLA
-852 RRFLPAG
+852 RRFLPSG
-859 MAYEWTGLAYQEI
+859 MAYAWSGLAFQEI
-872 ESGSWAPFVFALS
+872 EAGSWAGYVFALS

-904 AVILAVPLGVLG
+904 AVILTVPLGVFG
-916 ALGALWL
+916 ALGALRL

-954 RARREHGLPIV
+954 KERRERGLPIRQ
-965 EAAREAAR
+965 AARDAAR
-973 LRFRP
+973 IRFRP

-986 ILGSLPLVVAT
+986 ILGSLPLVIAS
-997 GAGAASRNSIGTT
+997 GAGAASRHSIGTT
-1010 VVGGMLAVT
+1010 VVGGMLAIT

-1033 ERLAEWRRGSPRSPA
+1033 EGLAEWRRRPA
-1048 APDAASPSEDGAD
+1048 PPNEAAG
-1061 GPRPDQPP
+1061 
-1069 SGTTPV
+1069 
-1075 DGAAA
+1075 
-1080 RPPTEA
+1080 
-1086 GRGGDEG
+1086 

>member
-31 LPVAMFPEITP
+31 LPIAQYPEITP

-71 NGVENMIYMSS
+71 NGVEHMIYMSS

-87 GTMTLA
+87 GTMTLT

-115 AQAKLPADVVRQGL
+115 AQAKLPQDVVRQGL
-129 NITKQSPDLVEI
+129 SITKQSPDLVEI

-151 DELYLSNYATLQVR
+151 DELYLSNYATLQVV

-187 RIWLNPDRL
+187 RVWLNPDTL
-196 ASLGL
+196 ASVGL

-207 DAVREQNLQA
+207 AAVREQNLQA

-244 TVSEFEDIILRTRPD
+244 TPTEFENIILRTRAD
-259 GSVLRVHDVGRV
+259 GSALRVRDVGRV

-276 SYGSFGRVGGKPAA
+276 SYGSFGRVGGAPAA

-303 DVARGVEAAMA
+303 DVSRGVEAAMA
-314 RLAPSFPSGVTY
+314 RLAPSFPSGVTH
-326 TLPYNTT
+326 TRPYNTT
-333 DFVRVSIEE
+333 EFVRVSIRE
-342 VILTLLVAIGLV
+342 VVETLLIAIGLV
-354 ILTVYVFLQDWRTTL
+354 ILTVFVFLQDWRTTL

-381 TFAVISAFG
+381 TFAVISVFG
-390 FSINTLTLFGLVLAI
+390 FSINTLTLFALVLAI

-419 QRHLDEGNLEPR
+419 QRHLDESGLDAHAATRR
-431 AAARLAMAE
+431 AMTE
-440 VTGPVIATA
+440 VTGPVIATT

-475 TIAVSVALSALN
+475 TIAVSVAFSTVNALTLS
-487 AMTLTPALSALLLRP
+487 PALCALLLRP
-502 AGVTRQRWLARA
+502 AHAARRNRLARA
-514 WNASFARLTAGYDR
+514 WNASFDRLTGGYDWT
-528 VVRHIVRRA
+528 VRHVVRRA
-537 ALALAVLLLL
+537 ALAVVVLLVL
-547 AGASYAL
+547 AGAAYGL
-554 LRAVPT
+554 VRAVPT

-582 FERTDAV
+582 LERTDAV
-589 VRQVEQI
+589 VRQIEQI
-596 VLETP
+596 LLETK
-601 GVSNVVAVGGRSFI
+601 GVETVVAIGGRSFI

-632 WSERERPDLQ
+632 WSKRKEPELH
-642 ADAILARLRAR
+642 AGAILGRLRAR
-653 LGQIQEAVVVAFPPP
+653 LGAIQDAVVVVFPPP

-679 QFELQSVSGGSLEG
+679 QFELQSVGGRSLEE
-693 LDAVARQIMD
+693 LDAVARQMIE
-703 AARQRPEL
+703 AARQQPQL
-711 AGMFTGFRPG
+711 AAAYTAFRPG

-728 VDRTK
+728 VDRAKSK
-733 ARTLGV
+733 ALGV

-744 FTSLQTFLGSL
+744 FESLQIFLGSL
-755 YVNDFNAFG
+755 YVNDFNSFG

-775 SYRATPSD
+775 AYRASPSD
-783 VGRLYVRSQPDQTG
+783 VARLYVRSQPG
-797 QPGQMVPLSTLV
+797 LNGRSSQMVPLSTLV
-809 TVKPVTGP
+809 TVKPITGP

-827 SAEIAGDTARGASSG
+827 SAQIAGDTAPGASSG
-842 QAIAAMQDLA
+842 QAIAVIEGLA
-852 RRFLPAG
+852 RRLLPPG
-859 MAYEWTGLAYQEI
+859 LSYEWTGLAFQEK
-872 ESGSWAPFVFALS
+872 EAGSWAPVVFALS

-923 SGLAND
+923 GGLAND

-934 GLALLIGLASKNAIL
+934 GLGLLIGLAAKNAIL

-954 RARREHGLPIV
+954 KVRREEGLDLR

-973 LRFRP
+973 IRFRP

-986 ILGSLPLVVAT
+986 ILGSLPLVFAS
-997 GAGAASRNSIGTT
+997 GAGAASRHSIGMT
-1010 VVGGMLAVT
+1010 VVGGMLAIT

-1025 VPAFYVAV
+1025 VPGFYVAI
-1033 ERLAEWRRGSPRSPA
+1033 ERLARRRRPA
-1048 APDAASPSEDGAD
+1048 PQAP
-1061 GPRPDQPP
+1061 PP
-1069 SGTTPV
+1069 P
-1075 DGAAA
+1075 
-1080 RPPTEA
+1080 
-1086 GRGGDEG
+1086 

>member
-31 LPVAMFPEITP
+31 LPIAMFPEITP

-47 QATYPGASAEV
+47 TATYPGASAEV

-87 GTMTLA
+87 GTMTLT
-93 VTFEVGTN
+93 VTFKVGTD
-101 LDIAAVNVQNRVAI
+101 LDIAAVNVQNRVSI
-115 AQAKLPADVVRQGL
+115 AQAKLPADVTRQGL
-129 NITKQSPDLVEI
+129 TIIKQSPDLVEI

-151 DELYLSNYATLQVR
+151 DELFLANYATLQVV
-165 DVLARVPGVGQVLV
+165 DVLARVPGVGQVTV

-187 RIWLNPDRL
+187 RLWLNPDRL

-226 APRGQQFQYTVTT
+226 ALPGQSFQYTVTT

-244 TVSEFEDIILRTRPD
+244 TPAEFEDIILRTRSD
-259 GSVLRVHDVGRV
+259 GSLLRVRDVARV

-296 LPDANAL
+296 LPGANAL
-303 DVARGVEAAMA
+303 DVSKGVQAAVA
-314 RLAPSFPSGVTY
+314 RLAPSFPSGVTHAR
-326 TLPYNTT
+326 PYNTT
-333 DFVRVSIEE
+333 EFVRVSIEE
-342 VILTLLVAIGLV
+342 VVLTLFIAIGLV
-354 ILTVYVFLQDWRTTL
+354 VLTVYVFLQDWRATL
-369 IPTLTIPVSLVG
+369 IPTMTIPVSLVG
-381 TFAVISAFG
+381 TFAVISVFG

-419 QRHLDEGNLEPR
+419 QRHLDEEGLGARE
-431 AAARLAMAE
+431 AARRATAE
-440 VTGPVIATA
+440 VVGPVIATA

-487 AMTLTPALSALLLRP
+487 ALTLTPALSALLLRP
-502 AGVTRQRWLARA
+502 AGAIRKRWLART
-514 WNASFARLTAGYDR
+514 WNAAFRGLTNGYDR
-528 VVRHIVRRA
+528 TVRRIVQRS
-537 ALALAVLLLL
+537 ALAVVVLLLL
-547 AGASYAL
+547 SAAGYGL
-554 LRAVPT
+554 LRVVPT

-582 FERTDAV
+582 VERTDAV
-589 VRQVEQI
+589 VRQIEKI
-596 VLETP
+596 LLETP
-601 GVSNVVAVGGRSFI
+601 GVETVVAIGGRSFI
-615 SGVNGPNVASLF
+615 TGVNGSNVASLF
-627 PRLAP
+627 PRLTP
-632 WSERERPDLQ
+632 WSKRKAPELQ
-642 ADAILARLRAR
+642 AGAILGRLRAR
-653 LGQIQEAVVVAFPPP
+653 LSRLQEASIVVFPPP

-679 QFELQSVSGGSLEG
+679 QFELQSAAGGSLQE
-693 LDAVARQIMD
+693 LDATARKIMD

-711 AGMFTGFRPG
+711 AATFTGFRAG

-728 VDRTK
+728 VDRAK
-733 ARTLGV
+733 AKALGV
-739 PVSDV
+739 PLSDV
-744 FTSLQTFLGSL
+744 FSSLQIFLGSL

-764 RVWRVQLQAEP
+764 RVYRVQLQAEP
-775 SYRATPSD
+775 SFRASPSD
-783 VGRLYVRSQPDQTG
+783 VARLYVRSQPGASG
-797 QPGQMVPLSTLV
+797 QSAQMVPLSTLV
-809 TVKPVTGP
+809 TVQPITGP

-827 SAEIAGDTARGASSG
+827 TAEIAGDTAPGASSG
-842 QAIAAMQDLA
+842 QAIAAMQEVA
-852 RRFLPAG
+852 RSLMPAG
-859 MAYEWTGLAYQEI
+859 MSYEWTGLAYQEL
-872 ESGSWAPFVFALS
+872 EAGSRAGFVFALS

-904 AVILAVPLGVLG
+904 AVLLAVPLGVLG

-954 RARREHGLPIV
+954 KERREHGAEIR

-986 ILGSLPLVVAT
+986 ILGSLPLVFAT
-997 GAGAASRNSIGTT
+997 GAGAASRHSMGTT

-1033 ERLAEWRRGSPRSPA
+1033 ERLAAWRRRGEPITP
-1048 APDAASPSEDGAD
+1048 PGPAD
-1061 GPRPDQPP
+1061 G
-1069 SGTTPV
+1069 SI
-1075 DGAAA
+1075 
-1080 RPPTEA
+1080 EA
-1086 GRGGDEG
+1086 TR

>member
-31 LPVAMFPEITP
+31 LPIAQYPEITP

-71 NGVENMIYMSS
+71 NGVEHMIYMSS

-87 GTMTLA
+87 GTMTLT

-115 AQAKLPADVVRQGL
+115 AQAKLPQDVVRQGL
-129 NITKQSPDLVEI
+129 SITKQSPDLVEI

-151 DELYLSNYATLQVR
+151 DELYLSNYATLQVV

-187 RIWLNPDRL
+187 RVWLNPDTL

-207 DAVREQNLQA
+207 AAVREQNLQA
-217 AAGQIGQPP
+217 PAGQIGQPP

-244 TVSEFEDIILRTRPD
+244 TPTEFENIILRTRSD
-259 GSVLRVHDVGRV
+259 GSALRVRDVGRV

-276 SYGSFGRVGGKPAA
+276 SYGSFGRVGGAPAA

-303 DVARGVEAAMA
+303 DVSRGVEAAMA
-314 RLAPSFPSGVTY
+314 RLAPSFPSGVTH
-326 TLPYNTT
+326 TRPYNTT
-333 DFVRVSIEE
+333 EFVRVSIRE
-342 VILTLLVAIGLV
+342 VVETLLIAIGLV
-354 ILTVYVFLQDWRTTL
+354 ILTVFVFLQDWRTTL

-381 TFAVISAFG
+381 TFAVISVFG
-390 FSINTLTLFGLVLAI
+390 FSINTLTLFALVLAI

-419 QRHLDEGNLEPR
+419 QRHLDESGLDSHAATRR
-431 AAARLAMAE
+431 AMTE
-440 VTGPVIATA
+440 VTGPVIATT

-475 TIAVSVALSALN
+475 TIAVSVAFSTVNALTLS
-487 AMTLTPALSALLLRP
+487 PALCALLLRP
-502 AGVTRQRWLARA
+502 VHEARRNRLARA
-514 WNASFARLTAGYDR
+514 WNASFDRLTGGYDWT
-528 VVRHIVRRA
+528 VRHVVRRA
-537 ALALAVLLLL
+537 ALAVVVLLVL
-547 AGASYAL
+547 AGAAYGL
-554 LRAVPT
+554 VRAVPT

-582 FERTDAV
+582 LERTDAV
-589 VRQVEQI
+589 VRQIEQI
-596 VLETP
+596 LLETK
-601 GVSNVVAVGGRSFI
+601 GVETVVAIGGRSFI

-632 WSERERPDLQ
+632 WSKRKEPELH
-642 ADAILARLRAR
+642 AAAILGRLRAR
-653 LGQIQEAVVVAFPPP
+653 LGAIQDAVVVVFPPP

-679 QFELQSVSGGSLEG
+679 QFELQSVGGRSLEE
-693 LDAVARQIMD
+693 LDAVARQMIE
-703 AARQRPEL
+703 AARQQPQL
-711 AGMFTGFRPG
+711 AAAYTAFRPG

-728 VDRTK
+728 VDRAKSK
-733 ARTLGV
+733 ALGV

-744 FTSLQTFLGSL
+744 FESLQIFLGSL
-755 YVNDFNAFG
+755 YVNDFNSFG

-775 SYRATPSD
+775 AYRASPSD
-783 VGRLYVRSQPDQTG
+783 VARLYVRSQPG
-797 QPGQMVPLSTLV
+797 LNGRSSQMVPLSTLV
-809 TVKPVTGP
+809 TVKPITGP
-817 DTISHYNLYR
+817 DSISHYNLYR
-827 SAEIAGDTARGASSG
+827 SAQIAGDTAPGASSG
-842 QAIAAMQDLA
+842 QAIAVMEGLA
-852 RRFLPAG
+852 RRLLPPG
-859 MAYEWTGLAYQEI
+859 LSYEWTGLAFQEK
-872 ESGSWAPFVFALS
+872 EAGSWAPVVFALS

-923 SGLAND
+923 GGLAND

-934 GLALLIGLASKNAIL
+934 GLGLLIGLAAKNAIL

-954 RARREHGLPIV
+954 KVRREEGLDLR

-973 LRFRP
+973 IRFRP

-986 ILGSLPLVVAT
+986 ILGSLPLVFAS
-997 GAGAASRNSIGTT
+997 GAGAASRHSIGMT
-1010 VVGGMLAVT
+1010 VVGGMLAIT

-1025 VPAFYVAV
+1025 VPGFYVAI
-1033 ERLAEWRRGSPRSPA
+1033 ERLARWRRPA
-1048 APDAASPSEDGAD
+1048 PQTPP
-1061 GPRPDQPP
+1061 GP
-1069 SGTTPV
+1069 
-1075 DGAAA
+1075 
-1080 RPPTEA
+1080 
-1086 GRGGDEG
+1086 

>member
-31 LPVAMFPEITP
+31 LPIAMFPQITP

-87 GTMTLA
+87 GTMTLN
-93 VTFEVGTN
+93 VTFKVGTD
-101 LDIAAVNVQNRVAI
+101 LDIAAVNVQNRVAV
-115 AQAKLPADVVRQGL
+115 AQAKLPQDVVRQGL
-129 NITKQSPDLVEI
+129 SITKQSPDLVEI

-151 DELYLSNYATLQVR
+151 DELYLSNYATLQVV
-165 DVLARVPGVGQVLV
+165 DVLARVPGVGQVTV

-187 RIWLNPDRL
+187 RLWLNPDTL
-196 ASLGL
+196 AGLGL

-207 DAVREQNLQA
+207 AAVREQNLQA

-244 TVSEFEDIILRTRPD
+244 TAAEFEDIILRTRSD
-259 GSVLRVHDVGRV
+259 GSILRVRDVGRV
-271 ELGAQ
+271 ELGSQ
-276 SYGSFGRVGGKPAA
+276 SYASFGRVGGTPAA
-290 LIGIFQ
+290 LVGVFQ
-296 LPDANAL
+296 LPNANAL
-303 DVARGVEAAMA
+303 DVSRGVQAAVA
-314 RLAPSFPSGVTY
+314 RLAPSFPSGVTHSR
-326 TLPYNTT
+326 PYNTT
-333 DFVRVSIEE
+333 EFVRVSIEE
-342 VILTLLVAIGLV
+342 VVQTLLIAIGLV
-354 ILTVYVFLQDWRTTL
+354 ILTVFVFLQDWRTTL

-419 QRHLDEGNLEPR
+419 QRHLDEGNVDPR
-431 AAARLAMAE
+431 EAARQAMVE

-455 FIPIAFLPGITG
+455 FVPIAFLPGITG
-467 QLYRQFAL
+467 ELYRQFAL

-487 AMTLTPALSALLLRP
+487 AMTLTPALCALLLRSTV
-502 AGVTRQRWLARA
+502 GTRQRFLARA
-514 WNASFARLTAGYDR
+514 WNASFARLTNGYDWT
-528 VVRHIVRRA
+528 VRHIVRRA
-537 ALALAVLLLL
+537 ALALVVLLVLS
-547 AGASYAL
+547 GAAYAL

-573 NVQLPDAAS
+573 AVQLPDAAS
-582 FERTDAV
+582 LERTDAV
-589 VRQVEQI
+589 VRQIEKML
-596 VLETP
+596 LETE
-601 GVSNVVAVGGRSFI
+601 GVETVVAIGGRSFI

-627 PRLAP
+627 PRLSP
-632 WSERERPDLQ
+632 WSKRKRADLQ

-653 LGQIQEAVVVAFPPP
+653 LGEIREAIVVAFPPP

-679 QFELQSVSGGSLEG
+679 QFELQSVGGGSLAD
-693 LDAVARQIMD
+693 LDAVARQMMD
-703 AARQRPEL
+703 AARQRREL
-711 AGMFTGFRPG
+711 ATTYTAFRPG

-728 VDRTK
+728 VDRAKSK
-733 ARTLGV
+733 ALGV

-744 FTSLQTFLGSL
+744 FESLQIFLGSL
-755 YVNDFNAFG
+755 YVNDFNSFG

-783 VGRLYVRSQPDQTG
+783 IARLHVRSQPGPNG
-797 QPGQMVPLSTLV
+797 QAARMVPLSTLV

-827 SAEIAGDTARGASSG
+827 SAEIAGDTAPGASSG
-842 QAIAAMQDLA
+842 QAITAMQDLA
-852 RRFLPAG
+852 RRFLPPG
-859 MAYEWTGLAYQEI
+859 MAYEWTGLAFQEI
-872 ESGSWAPFVFALS
+872 ESGSWAPLVFALS

-916 ALGALWL
+916 ALGALAL
-923 SGLAND
+923 RGLAND

-954 RARREHGLPIV
+954 KARRERGLPIR

-986 ILGSLPLVVAT
+986 ILGSFPLVVAT
-997 GAGAASRNSIGTT
+997 GAGAASRHSIGTT

-1033 ERLAEWRRGSPRSPA
+1033 ERLAEWR
-1048 APDAASPSEDGAD
+1048 
-1061 GPRPDQPP
+1061 GPR
-1069 SGTTPV
+1069 
-1075 DGAAA
+1075 
-1080 RPPTEA
+1080 
-1086 GRGGDEG
+1086 RG